1 MKKFDATRWQVCR
14 EFHSAEWPDGA
25 VVYDTASG
33 DTHHLAPAAV
43 QILHLIHDSP
53 CTLKALA
60 TRVLSSDSATPDQ
73 APLLTIEAIV
83 TDLSEL
89 GFIEPEQL

>member
-1 MKKFDATRWQVCR
+1 MRWRVSR

-25 VVYDTASG
+25 VVYDSASG
-33 DTHHLAPAAV
+33 DTHHLASAAI
-43 QILHLIHDSP
+43 QIFNLILAAP

-60 TRVLSSDSATPDQ
+60 ACALASDAETPHPESLSA
-73 APLLTIEAIV
+73 IEAIV

-89 GFIEPEQL
+89 GLIEPEPH